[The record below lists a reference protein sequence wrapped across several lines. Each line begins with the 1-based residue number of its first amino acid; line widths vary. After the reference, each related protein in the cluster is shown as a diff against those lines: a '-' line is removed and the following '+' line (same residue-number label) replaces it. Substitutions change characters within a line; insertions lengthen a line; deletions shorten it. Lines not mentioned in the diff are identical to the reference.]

1 MQPRIGSVDVLTVLR
16 RYSLILTAL
25 MLGELLHNQ
34 QDVLANIPLLV
45 VVAMQLVSCLDG
57 LMFEGCFLSSFS
69 YNSTGLGL
77 ASVSSCLTAPFFAML
92 TARQVNSYPPPLN
105 QYALVACSLLFCLG
119 LLLTRLSEY
128 QKSCFRANASDPK
141 LQHLETLP
149 TSAGPRLIVSSY
161 WGCVRHPN
169 DVGTLV
175 KHAALALTAGCVVPM
190 ACVVLALET
199 LSVLYRVAAKEKA
212 CQAKYG
218 LSWTNYSTRVK
229 SKLIPRVF

>member
-77 ASVSSCLTAPFFAML
+77 ASVSSCLTAPFFTML

-105 QYALVACSLLFCLG
+105 QYALAACSLLFCLG
-119 LLLTRLSEY
+119 LLLTRVSEY

-141 LQHLETLP
+141 LKN
-149 TSAGPRLIVSSY
+149 S
-161 WGCVRHPN
+161 
-169 DVGTLV
+169 
-175 KHAALALTAGCVVPM
+175 
-190 ACVVLALET
+190 
-199 LSVLYRVAAKEKA
+199 
-212 CQAKYG
+212 
-218 LSWTNYSTRVK
+218 
-229 SKLIPRVF
+229 